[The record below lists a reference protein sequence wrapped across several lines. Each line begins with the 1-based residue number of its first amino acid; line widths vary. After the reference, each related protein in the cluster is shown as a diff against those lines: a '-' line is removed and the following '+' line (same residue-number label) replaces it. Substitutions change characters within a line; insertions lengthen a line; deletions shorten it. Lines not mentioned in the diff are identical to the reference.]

1 MKKSLFLFAFLL
13 LQLPFLQA
21 QLSDDFSDGD
31 FTNSPTWSGDV
42 GEFQISTGNE
52 LQSNGP
58 SGSATLHLSTPNTQ
72 FSNTKWEFLVK
83 LDGFNP
89 STSNYAQVYL
99 MSDASDLEG
108 SLNGY
113 VVRVGRTS
121 DRIQLS
127 KLTGTGFSTLV
138 ETADSYLVGNN
149 TNVRIQVTRDA
160 LGNWSLKTDLAG
172 GTNFTEIGTAFD
184 DTFTNTSH
192 FGVLVRHSS
201 TRRNLFF
208 FDDFLIEL
216 IPTIPTISLS
226 GATAS
231 NSNQVL
237 VIFSDTVDLA
247 TAETEA
253 NYSINNGIGAPT
265 LAEVV
270 GFNQVRLT
278 LASSLSA
285 NNYELTANNVENKAK
300 TATIPANSKASFAF
314 TPPEINLVSASQFGQ
329 NGVRITFSDTVDL
342 TTAETEANY
351 FVNNGIGVPILA
363 ESTAFNQVLL
373 TFTDASI
380 KTGNYNLTVNNVQN
394 KSKTATVSANSIAS
408 FDFVGVIGF
417 RELVINEIF
426 ADPSPTID
434 LPDAEF
440 VEIHNPTTS
449 SINLKD
455 ATFSD
460 ASSSAIFPDYELA
473 SNSYLILCAR
483 SDTNSFKPFGA
494 TLGLSGFPSAISNSG
509 ELLQLKDAFGNVID
523 EVDFELSW
531 YRDAVKNDGG
541 YSLEIINPTND
552 SCFWGMQNWIAS
564 TDASGGTPGKI
575 NSVFDNTPDTQSPEI
590 TQVVTQSLDTIFV
603 EFNEKLTNSTLVSA
617 NISISNGSE
626 TILVNQ
632 VVPLTP
638 ITFYLLIQPL
648 TAGKLYELVFSNV
661 EDCTGNP
668 IGTNSSQIGLG
679 RTPTFGELVISEIM
693 ADPEPQ
699 VGLPEVKYVEIHNTT
714 SDLISMKDVAYSD
727 NTKSALLPN
736 QNIASGEY
744 ILLSS
749 TSASVISA
757 LQPFGKVIGVS
768 SFPEPNTT
776 GDDLSLRNPN
786 GELLH
791 SVFYDD
797 DWYRDDDKN
806 DGGYSLEI
814 INPTNDSCFWGMQNW
829 IASTDASGGTP
840 GKINSV
846 FDNTPDTQSPE
857 ITQVVTQSL
866 DTIFVEFNEKLTNST
881 LVSANI
887 SISNG
892 SETILVNQVVP
903 LTPITFYLLIQP
915 LTAGKLY
922 ELVFSNVEDCTGNPI
937 GTNSS
942 QIGLGRTPTFGELV
956 ISEIMAD
963 PEPQVGLPEVKYVE
977 IHNTTSDLIS
987 MKDVA
992 YSDNTKSALLPNQNI
1007 ASGEYILLSSTSA
1020 SVISALQPFGKVI
1033 GVSSFPEPNTTGDD
1047 LSLRNPN
1054 GELLHSV
1061 FYDDDWYRDDDKNDG
1076 GYSLE
1081 MIDTSLPCLG
1091 FENWTASDD
1100 NSGGTPGSQNSVFG
1114 NQPTDS
1120 NFEVTRVS
1128 LISPSSVTVT
1138 FNRNLSDTQLTTS
1151 NISIISGSET
1161 ISVSQITQSSPN
1173 SFRLTTQ
1180 PLSPDKAY
1188 EIAISSLTDCA
1199 GNTLEGN
1206 STIIGIG
1213 RTPDFGDLIMSE
1225 IFADPT
1231 PQVGLP
1237 DGEFVELH
1245 NTTSFGLELSGVVLS
1260 DGGGSVNLPSY
1271 FLPANSYVI
1280 LCNSADEQAFSQ
1292 FGKTIPVSIS
1302 LNVSGEQLILQ
1313 NPSGEFLHRAD
1324 FNTSWYRSDL
1334 KADGGYSLEIIDP
1347 NFPCKEAE
1355 NWNGSANA
1363 RGGTPGES
1371 SSVSGTLSD
1380 EMPPKISTAFAEN
1393 SNTIILVFDEFLDAI
1408 SATESNNFSI
1418 DNGVSVS
1425 QATFDLSN
1433 PNRVK
1438 LTVSPS
1444 LEIGTIYEVT
1454 SVDLEDC
1461 SGNFQSTSAT
1471 VQVSPPDV
1479 ADIGDLILNEVT
1491 PQAFSGGVR
1500 FVEIYNNSDKFIN
1513 LQGWKIQKDTTFDS
1527 DILSEGILIIPP
1539 KTHFAFTENK
1549 FEILSDYTNAV
1560 MENVFEI
1567 AGIPAFGYNEDNGK
1581 ISLIN
1586 HLGVKFDSFRIREE
1600 YQFDLLRD
1608 TKGVSLERIS
1618 FDAPTNEGDNWKSAS
1633 STSGFGTPG
1642 YLNSQ
1647 NIDNPKNNVG
1657 DDCFSVFPEVFSP
1670 DNDGNRDFTTISYT
1684 CNQPNST
1691 ATIRIYD
1698 ALGRLVKTLL
1708 QNRTISTEGFFQWD
1722 GTTDENEKARVGYY
1736 IVLIETFELGGG
1748 SNVVKKTVA
1757 IGGF

>member
-127 KLTGTGFSTLV
+127 KLIGTGFSTLV

-531 YRDAVKNDGG
+531 YRDAV
-541 YSLEIINPTND
+541 
-552 SCFWGMQNWIAS
+552 
-564 TDASGGTPGKI
+564 
-575 NSVFDNTPDTQSPEI
+575 
-590 TQVVTQSLDTIFV
+590 
-603 EFNEKLTNSTLVSA
+603 
-617 NISISNGSE
+617 
-626 TILVNQ
+626 
-632 VVPLTP
+632 
-638 ITFYLLIQPL
+638 
-648 TAGKLYELVFSNV
+648 
-661 EDCTGNP
+661 
-668 IGTNSSQIGLG
+668 
-679 RTPTFGELVISEIM
+679 
-693 ADPEPQ
+693 
-699 VGLPEVKYVEIHNTT
+699 
-714 SDLISMKDVAYSD
+714 
-727 NTKSALLPN
+727 
-736 QNIASGEY
+736 
-744 ILLSS
+744 
-749 TSASVISA
+749 
-757 LQPFGKVIGVS
+757 
-768 SFPEPNTT
+768 
-776 GDDLSLRNPN
+776 
-786 GELLH
+786 
-791 SVFYDD
+791 
-797 DWYRDDDKN
+797 KN